1 MKWWV
6 YGVGI
11 IFTIIF
17 EITPFVKYLEI
28 GGIKPDLFLIILVS
42 FSLKKGSLKGEIM
55 GFFIGVFEDSVSS
68 GVFGINSFSKTICGF
83 LAGRLKEK
91 ILHEN
96 LILQVIIMLFISL
109 LHGFLV
115 YLIRC
120 LFIAPSKFII
130 VPLETCYN
138 TLLSIP
144 IFILF
149 RKL

>member
-6 YGVGI
+6 YAVGI
-11 IFTIIF
+11 IFSIIL

-28 GGIKPDLFLIILVS
+28 RGIKPDLFLIILVF

-55 GFFIGVFEDSVSS
+55 GFFIGIFEDLVSS

-83 LAGRLKEK
+83 LVGKSKEK

-96 LILQVIIMLFISL
+96 FISQIIIMLSISL
-109 LHGFLV
+109 LNGLLV

-120 LFIAPSKFII
+120 LFTTPSGFIV